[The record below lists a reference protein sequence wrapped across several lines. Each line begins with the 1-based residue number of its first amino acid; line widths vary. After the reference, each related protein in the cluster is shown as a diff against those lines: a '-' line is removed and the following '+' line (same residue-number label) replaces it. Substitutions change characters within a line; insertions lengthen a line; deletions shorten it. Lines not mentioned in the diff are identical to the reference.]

1 MRGIT
6 RAPFLVAAVVGA
18 IAIALTQP
26 PIAEAAASAL
36 TDHTITVKSG
46 HLRVFATDVQ
56 SNISTGVALSTTI
69 SNNTAK
75 NIYVNNGGT
84 LTVSRFTMTITLPN
98 NSNVSTF
105 RRCAVNVAFTGPGI
119 CASGSPVT
127 VTAPVSGA
135 QTTYTLSLPG
145 NGFYAFQINQNKT
158 GTLGVSTSASLQY
171 VTGAVTNS

>member
-6 RAPFLVAAVVGA
+6 RAPSLVAAVVGA

-46 HLRVFATDVQ
+46 HLRVFAADVQ

-69 SNNTAK
+69 SNNTSK
-75 NIYVNNGGT
+75 NFFVNNGGT

-105 RRCAVNVAFTGPGI
+105 RRCAVNVAFTGPGVWFRAHKLLTP
-119 CASGSPVT
+119 CHYLEM
-127 VTAPVSGA
+127 VSMP
-135 QTTYTLSLPG
+135 SKS
-145 NGFYAFQINQNKT
+145 IKT
-158 GTLGVSTSASLQY
+158 RLERWE
-171 VTGAVTNS
+171 